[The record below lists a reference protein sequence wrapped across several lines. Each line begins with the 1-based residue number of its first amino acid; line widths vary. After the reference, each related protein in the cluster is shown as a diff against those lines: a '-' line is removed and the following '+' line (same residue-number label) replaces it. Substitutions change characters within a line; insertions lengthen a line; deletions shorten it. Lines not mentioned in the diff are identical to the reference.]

1 MNKSGQNSG
10 MSNSVFRPVLSSIL
24 LIAILF
30 VGGSDSSQ
38 ATQQGKS
45 QAEQS
50 VQSVVAKQAALVTE
64 FDVNGLKVLLKR
76 REGSLTV
83 AAGLF
88 IRGGAT
94 NINAQNAGIETL
106 MLSVSTEATTNF
118 PRATM
123 RRELSRMGTV
133 IGSSANNDYSVLSLG
148 TTRMQFDRS
157 WQIFTDVVLRPSFTR
172 SEERRVGKEC
182 RSWWAREQ

>member
-1 MNKSGQNSG
+1 MKKQFKRIFGAW
-10 MSNSVFRPVLSSIL
+10 L
-24 LIAILF
+24 LITALVF
-30 VGGSDSSQ
+30 GASGTSL
-38 ATQQGKS
+38 ATQQGKA
-45 QAEQS
+45 QAQES
-50 VQSVVAKQAALVTE
+50 ARSVVAKQAALVSE

-88 IRGGAT
+88 IRGGST
-94 NINAQNAGIETL
+94 NINAQNAGIESL
-106 MLSVSTEATTNF
+106 MLSVATEATTNF

-133 IGSSANNDYSVLSLG
+133 IGSSANNDYSVLSLA
-148 TTRMQFDRS
+148 TTRMHFDRS